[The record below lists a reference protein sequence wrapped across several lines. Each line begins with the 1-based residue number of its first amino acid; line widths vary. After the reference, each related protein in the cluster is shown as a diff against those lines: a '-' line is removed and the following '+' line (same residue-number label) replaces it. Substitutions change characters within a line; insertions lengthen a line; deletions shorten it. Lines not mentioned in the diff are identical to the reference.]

1 MLVLML
7 AIPSFFPRTN
17 MPTFQALFPDTLS
30 GVSVPEFLEGL
41 TAFDDEIEARRQ
53 EAAAQDAVLRYV
65 ASVKEGE
72 LLKSLAHGVMWHGR
86 FSCSWLWSGPR
97 FALLAHALI
106 PFSLFPSSFPTLPFH
121 ITSGSYEVGLKSVP
135 KAGPIG
141 SLRGTDNILS
151 LTSEIY
157 SGTPLVIQGSG
168 AGADIT
174 AAGVIADMV
183 DIATRGIFAERR

>member
-1 MLVLML
+1 MHVLRL
-7 AIPSFFPRTN
+7 ASLRFFSLPITPSS
-17 MPTFQALFPDTLS
+17 QALFPDTLS

-65 ASVKEGE
+65 ASVKEGGFQCLTKACLYVARMLQ
-72 LLKSLAHGVMWHGR
+72 LLVAVFR
-86 FSCSWLWSGPR
+86 EAICSPTCC
-97 FALLAHALI
+97 
-106 PFSLFPSSFPTLPFH
+106 FSLPPSSLFSYFTPP
-121 ITSGSYEVGLKSVP
+121 SGSYEVGLKSVP

-157 SGTPLVIQGSG
+157 SGTPLVVQGSG

-174 AAGVIADMV
+174 AAGVIADMI